1 MTDVKDEII
10 QQLRD
15 QIAFLTSPQIQEH
28 HETMRDRFAMAAL
41 TGLLAN
47 EGMYSEHW
55 HTYSKH
61 AYALANAM
69 IEARKKET
77 NQ

>member
-1 MTDVKDEII
+1 MIDTRDKII
-10 QQLRD
+10 EKLPGP
-15 QIAFLTSPQIQEH
+15 IELITSPSMPVPI
-28 HETMRDRFAMAAL
+28 ETMRDRFAIAAL

-61 AYALANAM
+61 AYALADAM
-69 IEARKKET
+69 MEARKKEIE
-77 NQ
+77 

>member
-1 MTDVKDEII
+1 MDTRDKII
-10 QQLRD
+10 EQLKD
-15 QIAFLTSPQIQEH
+15 QIEFLTSPQMQVH
-28 HETMRDRFAMAAL
+28 TETMRDRFAMAAL

-61 AYALANAM
+61 AYALADAM
-69 IEARKKET
+69 MEARKMDFNK
-77 NQ
+77 